1 MNTDKLINLLKVKGF
16 NPILQSVEQYASVIN
31 ITPKVAA
38 TVFNDDEV
46 VTGFMVFI
54 EPSNDQEH
62 SMIALTL
69 MVLLTTTV
77 TNLTNGQATDVLN
90 YLGLNDD
97 KLPKKRSVELDGFLF
112 TIELVGGL
120 ISYRATEVACLS

>member
-16 NPILQSVEQYASVIN
+16 NPVLQSVEQYASVIN

-38 TVFNDDEV
+38 TIFNDHEV
-46 VTGFMVFI
+46 VTGFMIFI
-54 EPSNDQEH
+54 EPGNDQEH

-90 YLGLNDD
+90 YLGLSDD

-112 TIELVGGL
+112 TIELFGGL
-120 ISYRATEVACLS
+120 ISYRATEVTCLS

>member
-46 VTGFMVFI
+46 VTGFMIFI

-77 TNLTNGQATDVLN
+77 TNLTNGQATDVLS

-97 KLPKKRSVELDGFLF
+97 KLPNKRSVELDGFLF

-120 ISYRATEVACLS
+120 ISYRATEVA

>member
-16 NPILQSVEQYASVIN
+16 NPVLQSVEQYASVIN

-46 VTGFMVFI
+46 VTGFMIFI

-69 MVLLTTTV
+69 MVLLTTSV